1 MLPREYPPWKTVYH
15 YFRRWSRDGTW
26 EKLNARLR
34 ERLREAVGRAASP
47 SGSALDSQSVKTTE
61 SGGERG
67 FDGHKKVKGRKRH
80 VLTDTQGLLL
90 KVKVLPANV
99 ADSAGARRL
108 LEDVAG
114 QEPPAFPRMAVVWA
128 DRAGADAGVPGRSGG
143 LDAGEAG
150 LEAGDRQGQEQVRAQ
165 EARAPAQVWE
175 AARER
180 ARAGASV
187 PEIWAGFSFAAYDQ
201 VIPRRWVHTCV
212 NGVVERTFAW
222 LGKSRRLAKDWERLP
237 QSSEAW
243 SYVAMIRLMLRRLSG
258 AGPKPWNHYR

>member
-34 ERLREAVGRAASP
+34 ERLRRAAGREPTP
-47 SGSALDSQSVKTTE
+47 SGAVIDSQSVKTAE

-99 ADSAGARRL
+99 ADSAGARL
-108 LEDVAG
+108 LLGDVAG

-128 DRAGADAGVPGRSGG
+128 DQAYR
-143 LDAGEAG
+143 GE
-150 LEAGDRQGQEQVRAQ
+150 LEDWTREKLGWRLEIVKGKSKSERRQ
-165 EARAPAQVWE
+165 QVWE

-187 PEIWAGFSFAAYDQ
+187 PEIWTGFSFAAFDQ
-201 VIPRRWVHTCV
+201 VVPRRW
-212 NGVVERTFAW
+212 VVERTFAW
-222 LGKSRRLAKDWERLP
+222 LGKSRRLAKDWERSA

-243 SYVAMIRLMLRRLSG
+243 CYVAMIRLMLRRLSG
-258 AGPKPWNHYR
+258 AAPKPRDHYR